1 MTAFLAVRLMLLTLG
16 ILSAVAHW
24 FIPRLTRPDLYFA
37 VTVVPNFRDSAEGA
51 FILRRYHQDLIAVT
65 TAVMA
70 ALVVMLATKRALP
83 LAPLVLVLQSGACFF
98 IFYRA
103 RRLVLPYAAAPTTV
117 REAQVG
123 NRSRRV
129 PGGWLLASGPFALLA
144 ASAYYLATHWSRI
157 PMRIV
162 LHWASD
168 GRPDR
173 WMARSPIDV
182 FAPLLIGL
190 VVVCAMALVLHGM
203 AHWLRP
209 IYAGGAEGRQESR
222 FRSTASVMLLALEYW
237 VSIVASF
244 VAARPL
250 VPGALQHPP
259 ALVAMVPLLIAV
271 GTAALLMWLGQGG
284 SRLPIEQ
291 AREPDPSR
299 PIGDR
304 TEDRFWKLGVF
315 YCNHDDPSVLV
326 ERRFG
331 IGYTVNFAHPI
342 AWVIAVIPALALI
355 VVAVTIVARHAAR

>member
-1 MTAFLAVRLMLLTLG
+1 MTAFLAVRLILLTLG

-37 VTVVPNFRDSAEGA
+37 VTVVPGFRDSAEGA
-51 FILRRYHQDLIAVT
+51 FILRRYHKDLIAVT
-65 TAVMA
+65 TPVMA
-70 ALVVMLATKRALP
+70 ALVVMLSTTRALP
-83 LAPLVLVLQSGACFF
+83 LTPLVLVLQLGTCFF

-103 RRLVLPYAAAPTTV
+103 RRLVLPYAAAPTTI

-123 NRSRRV
+123 NRTRRA

-144 ASAYYLATHWSRI
+144 ASAYYLSTHWSRI

-162 LHWASD
+162 LHWAAD

-209 IYAGGAEGRQESR
+209 IYAGGAEKRQESR
-222 FRSTASVMLLALEYW
+222 FRLTASVMLLALEYW

-250 VPGALQHPP
+250 LPAALQHPP
-259 ALVAMVPLLIAV
+259 VLVAMVPGDAFAYVGARGRDDRVLAIARRHWV
-271 GTAALLMWLGQGG
+271 VHPHCSTRWRNRRGRTIGRTRQREYAGQV
-284 SRLPIEQ
+284 RD
-291 AREPDPSR
+291 RRR
-299 PIGDR
+299 PPRVWI
-304 TEDRFWKLGVF
+304 LSHGVR
-315 YCNHDDPSVLV
+315 P
-326 ERRFG
+326 
-331 IGYTVNFAHPI
+331 
-342 AWVIAVIPALALI
+342 
-355 VVAVTIVARHAAR
+355 